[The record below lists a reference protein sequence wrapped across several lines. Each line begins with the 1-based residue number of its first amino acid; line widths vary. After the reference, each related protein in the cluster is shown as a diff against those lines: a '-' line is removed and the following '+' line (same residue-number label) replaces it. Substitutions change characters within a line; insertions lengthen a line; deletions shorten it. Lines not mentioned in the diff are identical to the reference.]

1 LTTSGRSVIL
11 SSEGSLGALVWKGSL
26 PKMSDLILAVGDDF
40 YSSQYSRMYG
50 RLASEVRKEAFG
62 EDLGQESWRSPT
74 EQAEIAELL
83 RLGPKSHA
91 LDVACG
97 AGGPSLV
104 FVERTGC
111 RLIGVDIVPEGVS
124 CATAEAE
131 KRGLDDRASFIVIA
145 AGQPLPFG
153 DGAFDA
159 VMCIDSISHF
169 PDRHSALRDW
179 ARLLKS
185 RGRLIFTDP
194 FVVTGPISKTE
205 IDGRCLLGSNL
216 FFVPP
221 GFNESAASK
230 AGLHMLQSVDRAAAA
245 AEISGRWR
253 DARAKR
259 AQALIDEEGEDW
271 FQRRQV
277 MLDTTSR
284 LAAERRLTRFFY
296 LAEKP

>member
-1 LTTSGRSVIL
+1 
-11 SSEGSLGALVWKGSL
+11 
-26 PKMSDLILAVGDDF
+26 MSDRNPASGDTF
-40 YSSQYSRMYG
+40 YHSQYARLYG
-50 RLASEVRKEAFG
+50 QLASEIRKEAFG

-74 EQAEIAELL
+74 EQTEIAELL
-83 RLGPKSHA
+83 RLGPEARA

-104 FVERTGC
+104 FVKRTGC
-111 RLIGVDIVPEGVS
+111 RLVGVDIVPEGVS

-131 KRGLDDRASFIVIA
+131 KRGLDDRAKFIVIA
-145 AGQPLPFG
+145 AGQRLPFG
-153 DGAFDA
+153 DGTFDA
-159 VMCIDSISHF
+159 VMCIDFISHF

-194 FVVTGPISKTE
+194 FVVTGPLSKTE
-205 IDGRCLLGSNL
+205 IDGRCALGSNL

-221 GFNESAASK
+221 GFNESAASE
-230 AGLHMLQSVDRAAAA
+230 AGLQLVQSVDRAAAT
-245 AEISGRWR
+245 AEIAGRWR
-253 DARAKR
+253 DARARR
-259 AQALIDEEGEDW
+259 AQGLIDEEGEDW

-284 LAAERRLTRFFY
+284 LAAERRLTRYFY
-296 LAEKP
+296 LAEK

>member
-1 LTTSGRSVIL
+1 
-11 SSEGSLGALVWKGSL
+11 
-26 PKMSDLILAVGDDF
+26 MSDRNPASGDSF
-40 YSSQYSRMYG
+40 YGSQYARTYG
-50 RLASEVRKEAFG
+50 QLASEIRKEAFG

-83 RLGPKSHA
+83 KLGPETRA

-97 AGGPSLV
+97 AGGPSLALV
-104 FVERTGC
+104 KRTGC
-111 RLIGVDIVPEGVS
+111 RLVGVDIVPEGVS

-131 KRGLDDRASFIVIA
+131 KRGLADRANFIVIT
-145 AGQPLPFG
+145 AGQRLPFE
-153 DGAFDA
+153 DGTFDA
-159 VMCIDSISHF
+159 VMCIDSICHF
-169 PDRHSALRDW
+169 PDRHFALRDW

-194 FVVTGPISKTE
+194 FVVTGPLSKPE
-205 IDGRCLLGSNL
+205 IDGRCALGSSL

-230 AGLHMLQSVDRAAAA
+230 AGLRLVQSVDRAAAA
-245 AEISGRWR
+245 AEIAGSWR
-253 DARAKR
+253 DARARR

-277 MLDTTSR
+277 MLDVTSR

-296 LAEKP
+296 LAEKPVGSFEQCGCAS

>member
-1 LTTSGRSVIL
+1 MPDRNP
-11 SSEGSLGALVWKGSL
+11 AC
-26 PKMSDLILAVGDDF
+26 GDTF
-40 YSSQYSRMYG
+40 YGSQYARIYCQ
-50 RLASEVRKEAFG
+50 LASEIRNEAFG
-62 EDLGQESWRSPT
+62 EDLGQESWRSPA

-97 AGGPSLV
+97 AGGPSLA

-111 RLIGVDIVPEGVS
+111 RLVGVDIVPEGVS
-124 CATAEAE
+124 CAKAEAE
-131 KRGLDDRASFIVIA
+131 KRGLSDRANFIVIA
-145 AGQPLPFG
+145 AGQRLPFG
-153 DGAFDA
+153 DSTFDA

-169 PDRHSALRDW
+169 SDRHSALRDW

-194 FVVTGPISKTE
+194 FVVTGPLSKPE
-205 IDGRCLLGSNL
+205 IDGRCALGSNL

-221 GFNESAASK
+221 GFNESAASE
-230 AGLHMLQSVDRAAAA
+230 AGLQLLLSVDRAAAA
-245 AEISGRWR
+245 ADIAGRWR
-253 DARAKR
+253 DARARR

-296 LAEKP
+296 LAEKAEDLSPTRQG